1 MSKPKIVLD
10 IIKEDNGYSAVAT
23 IDDKFIG
30 TQGDTLEELKE
41 NILEAVN
48 LAFSEDGINY
58 RMDEIEL
65 RHITAKTTEKSL
77 H

>member
-1 MSKPKIVLD
+1 MSKPQIVMD
-10 IIKEDNGYSAVAT
+10 IVKEDEGYSAVAD
-23 IDDKFIG
+23 IAGRLIG

-48 LAFSEDGINY
+48 LAFSEDDFRYTI
-58 RMDEIEL
+58 DEIEL
-65 RHITAKTTEKSL
+65 RGVSANAAQNSL

>member
-1 MSKPKIVLD
+1 MNKPHIRFD
-10 IIKEDNGYSAVAT
+10 ILTEEDGYSAVA
-23 IDDKFIG
+23 DVAGKYIG

-48 LAFSEDGINY
+48 LAFSEDGITY
-58 RMDEIEL
+58 KLDEIEL
-65 RHITAKTTEKSL
+65 RSTLTTSESSL